1 MQVKE
6 PETAASRT
14 ATTLGCPFCGVYE
27 HTGRHDG
34 TGCLS
39 CRGFLSEGLL
49 QALCRVPRL
58 HEIYPELA
66 QVVTPPRLST
76 TGSQEHARQARALSD
91 DASDDGD
98 RLRAAV

>member
-1 MQVKE
+1 VKE
-6 PETAASRT
+6 PVTAASRT
-14 ATTLGCPFCGVYE
+14 NITLGCPFCGVYE
-27 HTGRHDG
+27 DSYPHHG

-58 HEIYPELA
+58 HEIYTWPA
-66 QVVTPPRLST
+66 PRVAPPRLAT
-76 TGSQEHARQARALSD
+76 TGRREHARQARALPD
-91 DASDDGD
+91 DAGGD